1 MFVKKI
7 DQVETWL
14 LALDLMRREAVILD
28 YGLETRYID
37 MDDRIEQADMY
48 GPLALGV
55 SITRVCWAVL
65 THQQKREQIITK
77 QERSLFGPSMSLA
90 RFYHT
95 MAVDKPR
102 LLLLMGQLKDRSY
115 KPLLKLWEERHTQ
128 PKGVYTGKT

>member
-14 LALDLMRREAVILD
+14 LALDLMRREAVLLD

-55 SITRVCWAVL
+55 SMLGC
-65 THQQKREQIITK
+65 
-77 QERSLFGPSMSLA
+77 
-90 RFYHT
+90 
-95 MAVDKPR
+95 VDTPA
-102 LLLLMGQLKDRSY
+102 
-115 KPLLKLWEERHTQ
+115 EA
-128 PKGVYTGKT
+128 